1 LLNNS
6 AALPSEFDWYEE
18 VTAFDFEYKFD
29 HNDLP
34 VPLHM
39 CAIEMRSGREI
50 ALWREDLVRLRR
62 APFGTGPRHLA
73 GAFSSNADLLC
84 FLRLGW
90 PLPVNVFDPYVNTA
104 ALTNGSKRWPHRNFR
119 PGLLTAMQ
127 LFGLQGID
135 AADKDAMIGLIL
147 NRETY
152 SCEDRA
158 RIAHYC
164 RSDVV
169 SLCALILAQAGQLD
183 MSTALHWGRFQKAV
197 ARQEQLGIPADVVAL
212 DRLVTNWTALRLDA
226 IARYGVGA
234 FYDGTRFKED
244 RLEALIEDRGWT
256 HEWPRTPTGKFE
268 TKTAT
273 IGRQA
278 ERHPELKALAE
289 LRGRMTDLRMTKLR
303 NSVGADGYARCPL
316 RPFSTVTSRNAP
328 SARDKSFLP
337 ALPAWLHGLQKPPAG
352 FALLEA
358 DWSTQEVGLMAAFSN
373 DSNMIADY
381 LAGDCHTAFALRA
394 ALITAETDEEE
405 RALIRTKQAK
415 PVVLG
420 SNYGMS
426 AFGIRAKTRRSLDW
440 ARHMHR
446 QHREVYRTFHQWLDD
461 VVTQARFD
469 RRLLSANG
477 WPLEVH
483 DETRDTALMN
493 YPAQTGGSDAMRH
506 AAIALTESGI
516 AVCCSVH
523 DSFKVLAPLDR
534 LERTISDVTEIM
546 HAAGAAVTG
555 SFGIPAKIKTP
566 VPAPARQA
574 DLWTAADK
582 GLRTWIELH
591 ARLDSGQL
599 PTVSNEANDDE
610 NDVTAAAS

>member
-6 AALPSEFDWYEE
+6 VALPTEFDRYDEIT
-18 VTAFDFEYKFD
+18 VVDFEFKFD
-29 HNDLP
+29 PNDLP
-34 VPLHM
+34 VPQLM

-50 ALWREDLVRLRR
+50 MLWREDLVRLRR
-62 APFGTGPRHLA
+62 APFGTGSRHLVA
-73 GAFSSNADLLC
+73 AYSSNAEMLC

-90 PLPVNVFDPYVNTA
+90 PLPENVFDPYVNTA
-104 ALTNGSKRWPHRNFR
+104 ALTNGSKRWPYRNFR

-127 LFGLQGID
+127 FFGLQGIE
-135 AADKDAMIGLIL
+135 AADKDAMVRLIL
-147 NRETY
+147 KRETY
-152 SCEDRA
+152 SNEDRA
-158 RIAHYC
+158 LIAPYC

-169 SLCALILAQAGQLD
+169 GLCALILAQAGQLD
-183 MSTALHWGRFQKAV
+183 MPTALHWGRFQKAV
-197 ARQEQLGIPADVVAL
+197 ARQEQLGLPVDVAAL
-212 DRLVTNWTALRLDA
+212 DRYVTNWAALQLDA

-244 RLEALIEDRGWT
+244 RLETLIEERGWS
-256 HEWPRTPTGKFE
+256 HEWPRTPTGKYE
-268 TKTAT
+268 TKTQT
-273 IGRQA
+273 IARQA

-289 LRGRMTDLRMTKLR
+289 LRGRMTDLRMTNLR
-303 NSVGADGYARCPL
+303 NSIGADGYARCPL

-328 SARDKSFLP
+328 SAADKSFLP
-337 ALPAWLHGLQKPPAG
+337 ALPAWLHGVQKPPPG
-352 FALLEA
+352 FALIEA
-358 DWSTQEVGLMAAFSN
+358 DWSSQEVGLMAAFSG
-373 DSNMIADY
+373 DPNMIADY

-405 RALIRTKQAK
+405 RALIRSKQAK

-426 AFGIRAKTRRSLDW
+426 PYGIQAKTRRSLDW
-440 ARHMHR
+440 ARHIHR

-483 DETRDTALMN
+483 EETRDTTLMN
-493 YPAQTGGSDAMRH
+493 YLAQAGGADAMRH
-506 AAIALTESGI
+506 AAIALIESGL

-534 LERTISDVTEIM
+534 LERTTSDVTEIM
-546 HAAGAAVTG
+546 QAAGAAITG

-566 VPAPARQA
+566 VRAPARQA
-574 DLWTAADK
+574 DAWTAADK
-582 GLRTWIELH
+582 GLRTWIELQ

-599 PTVSNEANDDE
+599 PVVSNEDDNDEDE
-610 NDVTAAAS
+610 ATATAS